1 MEILKIYPEE
11 QKKHLILPKFQNTI
25 GCQHGLASTVY
36 KFFDE
41 TSGGTSTHRG
51 TAINSEN

>member
-1 MEILKIYPEE
+1 M
-11 QKKHLILPKFQNTI
+11 I

-41 TSGGTSTHRG
+41 TSVGSSTHRG